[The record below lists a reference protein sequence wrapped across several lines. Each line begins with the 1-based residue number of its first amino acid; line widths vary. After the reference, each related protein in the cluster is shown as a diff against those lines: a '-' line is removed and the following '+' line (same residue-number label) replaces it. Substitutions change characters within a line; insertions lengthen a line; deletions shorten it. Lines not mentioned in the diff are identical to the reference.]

1 MTMREL
7 VASLR
12 AIRRRRD
19 EEAQFHAAIHGVKL
33 NPAALSAPD
42 TTEPEFTPDEDEKAA
57 QLMQAMI
64 AKKKSQHQR
73 TPIGG

>member
-12 AIRRRRD
+12 AIRLRRD
-19 EEAQFHAAIHGVKL
+19 EEARFQAAIHGVKL

-42 TTEPEFTPDEDEKAA
+42 TTEPEFTPDEDAKAE
-57 QLMQAMI
+57 QLMQALI
-64 AKKKSQHQR
+64 AKKKAQHQGK
-73 TPIGG
+73 PIGG